1 MAHAWVLIT
10 AYLSGAVC
18 IVLLTL
24 TLGWIVVWK
33 CVLAKMPFIQELF
46 DLHPKHCHKDPIHE
60 PPSLSYQQR
69 YKAYRRKRQKGGDD
83 AETAN
88 STTSRHS

>member
-69 YKAYRRKRQKGGDD
+69 YKAYRRVSAFFRK
-83 AETAN
+83 T
-88 STTSRHS
+88 